1 MSTYYRPTEKIALSK
16 IKKLKEFKVIYNKE
30 QNKELFFDGK
40 NYLHFAT
47 DKKNNVIDVFRYG
60 RNDETT
66 ILDSLES
73 NFEIEMISEHDKG
86 YSHFQD
92 EDTKVIN
99 ISIEN
104 GNEQ

>member
-1 MSTYYRPTEKIALSK
+1 MSTYYRPTEKIPLSK
-16 IKKLKEFKVIYNKE
+16 IKKLKEFKVIYDKE

-60 RNDETT
+60 GNDETT

-99 ISIEN
+99 ISIER
-104 GNEQ
+104 